1 MNNIKKAIIL
11 IIVFVVILVL
21 VIFGYKLAYRK
32 EIKEKKDYIIKE
44 KGEDSKELRNKGYN
58 LILVK
63 NDNDDRKTITNT
75 KLEIKQDSISRNGI
89 ILKYNTKDEVYGSNA
104 DTRGYILE
112 RKIGDKWYSIEP
124 IKEKVEDSFT
134 FSNSE
139 RILMNIDIEY
149 FKDFSEYTNKG
160 LPNGIYRIGFV
171 SKVNFE
177 KYYIM
182 KEFEI
187 REINYNY
194 DNKYGNNE
202 GFLLNPYRYTKDEE
216 RKIPYKELKVLEG
229 SISKNGITLIYNKD
243 EEDKSKIYFD
253 KMYILEKEINGI
265 WYEVGRTLINR
276 PLDSSSKNNGNINN
290 IEDDKEHKVVLNFRN
305 LGIIDAITKGKYRLY
320 SISDSE
326 SNKNR
331 YLKTEFEIK
340 E

>member
-1 MNNIKKAIIL
+1 MNNIKKTIIL
-11 IIVFVVILVL
+11 IMVFIVILVL

-44 KGEDSKELRNKGYN
+44 IGQDSKELRNKGYN

-63 NDNDDRKTITNT
+63 NDNDDRKTIPNT
-75 KLEIKQDSISRNGI
+75 KLEIKQESISRNGI
-89 ILKYNTKDEVYGSNA
+89 ILKYNTKDEVYGNNV

-112 RKIGDKWYSIEP
+112 RKIADKWYSIEP
-124 IKEKVEDSFT
+124 IKEKAEDKRSIG
-134 FSNSE
+134 SIE
-139 RILMNIDIEY
+139 RTLMNTDIEY

-187 REINYNY
+187 RENNYNY
-194 DNKYGNNE
+194 DNKHGSNE
-202 GFLLNPYRYTKDEE
+202 GFLLNPYRFTNDEE
-216 RKIPYKELKVLEG
+216 RKLQYKELKVLEG
-229 SISKNGITLIYNKD
+229 SISKKEITLIYNKD
-243 EEDKSKIYFD
+243 EEEKSKIYFD
-253 KMYILEKEINGI
+253 KSYILEKEINGI
-265 WYEVGRTLINR
+265 WYEVGRTSINI
-276 PLDSSSKNNGNINN
+276 PLDSSSTNSGNINN

>member
-1 MNNIKKAIIL
+1 MNNIKKTIIL
-11 IIVFVVILVL
+11 IMVFVVILVL

-44 KGEDSKELRNKGYN
+44 IGQDSKELRNKGYN
-58 LILVK
+58 LILV
-63 NDNDDRKTITNT
+63 NNNDDRKTIPNT
-75 KLEIKQDSISRNGI
+75 KLELKEDSISRNGI
-89 ILKYNTKDEVYGSNA
+89 ILKYNTRDEVYGSNV

-124 IKEKVEDSFT
+124 IKEKAEDKRSIG
-134 FSNSE
+134 SIE
-139 RILMNIDIEY
+139 RILMNTDIEY
-149 FKDFSEYTNKG
+149 FKDFSEYTKTG

-194 DNKYGNNE
+194 DNKHGSNE
-202 GFLLNPYRYTKDEE
+202 GFLLNPYRFTNDEE
-216 RKIPYKELKVLEG
+216 RKLQYKELKVLEG
-229 SISKNGITLIYNKD
+229 SISKKGITLIYNKD
-243 EEDKSKIYFD
+243 EEDKNKIYFD

-265 WYEVGRTLINR
+265 WYEVGRTSINI
-276 PLDSSSKNNGNINN
+276 PLDSSSTNSGNINN
-290 IEDDKEHKVVLNFRN
+290 IEDDKEYKVVLKFSS
-305 LGIIDAITKGKYRLY
+305 LGIIDGITKGKYRLY

-326 SNKNR
+326 LNRNK

>member
-1 MNNIKKAIIL
+1 MNNIKKTIIL
-11 IIVFVVILVL
+11 IMVFVVILVL

-44 KGEDSKELRNKGYN
+44 IGQDSKELRNKGYN
-58 LILVK
+58 LILV
-63 NDNDDRKTITNT
+63 NNDDNGKTIPNT
-75 KLEIKQDSISRNGI
+75 KLEIKEDSISRNGI
-89 ILKYNTKDEVYGSNA
+89 ILKYNTKDEVYGSNV

-112 RKIGDKWYSIEP
+112 RKIGDKWYSVEP
-124 IKEKVEDSFT
+124 IKEKVEDNFNI
-134 FSNSE
+134 SNIE
-139 RILMNIDIEY
+139 RILMNADIEY

-160 LPNGIYRIGFV
+160 LPNGIYKIGFV

-187 REINYNY
+187 RETNYNY
-194 DNKYGNNE
+194 DNKHGSNE
-202 GFLLNPYRYTKDEE
+202 GFLLNPYRYTNDEE
-216 RKIPYKELKVLEG
+216 RKLQYKELKVLEG
-229 SISKNGITLIYNKD
+229 SISKKGITLIYNND
-243 EEDKSKIYFD
+243 EEDKNKIYFD

-290 IEDDKEHKVVLNFRN
+290 IEDDKEYKVVLKFRN
-305 LGIIDAITKGKYRLY
+305 LGIIDGITKGKYRLY
-320 SISDSE
+320 SISDNE

>member
-1 MNNIKKAIIL
+1 MNNIKKTIIL
-11 IIVFVVILVL
+11 IMVFVIILVL
-21 VIFGYKLAYRK
+21 VIFGYKLGYRK

-44 KGEDSKELRNKGYN
+44 IGQDSKELRDKGYN
-58 LILVK
+58 LILV
-63 NDNDDRKTITNT
+63 NNNDDRKTIPNT
-75 KLEIKQDSISRNGI
+75 KLELKEDSISRNGI

-104 DTRGYILE
+104 DTRAYILE

-124 IKEKVEDSFT
+124 IKEKVEYGFS

-139 RILMNIDIEY
+139 RILMNTDIEY

-187 REINYNY
+187 RETNYNY
-194 DNKYGNNE
+194 DNKHGSNE
-202 GFLLNPYRYTKDEE
+202 GFLLNPYRFTNDEE
-216 RKIPYKELKVLEG
+216 RKLQYKELKVLEG
-229 SISKNGITLIYNKD
+229 SISKKEITLIYNKD
-243 EEDKSKIYFD
+243 EEDKNKIYFD
-253 KMYILEKEINGI
+253 KSYILEKEINGI
-265 WYEVGRTLINR
+265 WYEVGRTSINI
-276 PLDSSSKNNGNINN
+276 PLDSSSTNSGNINN

-305 LGIIDAITKGKYRLY
+305 LGIIDGITKGKYRLY
-320 SISDSE
+320 SISDNE

>member
-1 MNNIKKAIIL
+1 MNNIKKTIIL
-11 IIVFVVILVL
+11 IMVFVVILVL

-44 KGEDSKELRNKGYN
+44 IGQDAKELRNKGYN

-63 NDNDDRKTITNT
+63 NDDDRKTIPNT

-124 IKEKVEDSFT
+124 IKEKAEDKRSIG
-134 FSNSE
+134 SIE
-139 RILMNIDIEY
+139 RILMNTDIEY
-149 FKDFSEYTNKG
+149 FKDFSEYTKTG

-187 REINYNY
+187 RETNYNY
-194 DNKYGNNE
+194 DNKHGSNE
-202 GFLLNPYRYTKDEE
+202 GFLLNPYRFTNDEE
-216 RKIPYKELKVLEG
+216 RELQYKELKVLEG
-229 SISKNGITLIYNKD
+229 SISKKGITLIYNKD
-243 EEDKSKIYFD
+243 EEDKNKIYFD

-265 WYEVGRTLINR
+265 WYEVGRTSINI
-276 PLDSSSKNNGNINN
+276 PLDSSSTNSGNINN
-290 IEDDKEHKVVLNFRN
+290 IEDDKEYKVVLKFSS
-305 LGIIDAITKGKYRLY
+305 LGIIDGITKGKYRLY

-326 SNKNR
+326 LNKNR

>member
-1 MNNIKKAIIL
+1 MKKKILLIVIIL
-11 IIVFVVILVL
+11 IIVC
-21 VIFGYKLAYRK
+21 IFTYYVGIYFGKKQENKVK
-32 EIKEKKDYIIKE
+32 EYIIKNDGIKE
-44 KGEDSKELRNKGYN
+44 SSEELRNKGYN
-58 LILVK
+58 LILVN
-63 NDNDDRKTITNT
+63 NDYDRKTIPNT

-89 ILKYNTKDEVYGSNA
+89 ILKYNIKDEVYGSNV

-112 RKIGDKWYSIEP
+112 RKIGEKWYSIEP
-124 IKEKVEDSFT
+124 IKEKLEDKRSIG
-134 FSNSE
+134 SIE
-139 RILMNIDIEY
+139 RTLMNIDIEY

-187 REINYNY
+187 RETNYNY
-194 DNKYGNNE
+194 DNKHGSNE
-202 GFLLNPYRYTKDEE
+202 GFLLNPYRYTNDEE
-216 RKIPYKELKVLEG
+216 RKLQYKELKVLEG
-229 SISKNGITLIYNKD
+229 SISKKGITLIYNND
-243 EEDKSKIYFD
+243 EEDKNKIYFD

-276 PLDSSSKNNGNINN
+276 PLDYSSTNTSNSNN
-290 IEDDKEHKVVLNFRN
+290 IEDDKEYKVVLNFRN
-305 LGIIDAITKGKYRLY
+305 LGIIDGITKGKYRLY